1 MVARI
6 PKAGGAT
13 PWTPQSASTPDRVES
28 QSIRRFWRTARGFL
42 TGGAGWWPWALIGL
56 LVAGVVLQL
65 LVQYRLNLWNRDF
78 FNALERK
85 DTSAVWQQTETVLG
99 LVLLSVGL
107 AIVAVWGRMTFQR
120 NWRRWLTL
128 QLVSRLPEPGAALEL
143 AEYRIAE
150 DARIATDAPID
161 FMVGLLTSVLTA
173 ATFIT
178 VLWTVGGSIDLSPL
192 GLRTQ
197 IPGYLVIA
205 VVIYSAFT
213 TAGMVLIGGRMAS
226 VIERKNEAESELKSA
241 VARLREDLQREYA
254 GETVHPDLGLVAAVA
269 AALNKVIAHWKRLCG
284 QHMRTTL
291 VSHGNTLL
299 APLIGLVLCVPNYV
313 HGSMMLGEM
322 TQSAAAFVAVQAA
335 FNWLVDNYPR
345 LAEWASSSSRVAALL
360 SSLDTIDD
368 PRAPGRDQRCRAPTG
383 NQEAHPV

>member
-1 MVARI
+1 MTMSMAAPI
-6 PKAGGAT
+6 QSSAAE
-13 PWTPQSASTPDRVES
+13 TPQASPSPLPPESVDS
-28 QSIRRFWRTARGFL
+28 QSIRRFWLAARGFL

-56 LVAGVVLQL
+56 LVASVVLQL

-85 DTSAVWQQTETVLG
+85 DGGAMWQQTATL
-99 LVLLSVGL
+99 LLLAALSVGL

-120 NWRRWLTL
+120 KWRQWLTPRLIGLLADDAGWRRH
-128 QLVSRLPEPGAALEL
+128 PEPRVEL
-143 AEYRIAE
+143 GFAEYRIAE

-161 FMVGLLTSVLTA
+161 FMVGLLASVLTA

-178 VLWTVGGSIDLSPL
+178 VLWTVCGSLDLSPL
-192 GLRTQ
+192 GLETQ

-205 VVIYSAFT
+205 VIIYSALT
-213 TAGMVLIGGRMAS
+213 TAAMVLIGGRMAS

-241 VARLREDLQREYA
+241 IARLRENLQREYA
-254 GETVHPDLGLVAAVA
+254 GEAVRPDPGLVAAVA
-269 AALNKVIAHWKRLCG
+269 AALNKVIVDWKRLGG

-345 LAEWASSSSRVAALL
+345 LAEWASSSSRVGALL
-360 SSLDTIDD
+360 WSLEGVDD
-368 PRAPGRDQRCRAPTG
+368 PRAL
-383 NQEAHPV
+383 

>member
-1 MVARI
+1 MSMAAPVRSSA
-6 PKAGGAT
+6 AAT
-13 PWTPQSASTPDRVES
+13 PRASPSPSSPERVES

-78 FNALERK
+78 FNALEQK
-85 DTSAVWQQTETVLG
+85 DGGVMWQQAEIL
-99 LVLLSVGL
+99 LLLAALSVGL

-120 NWRRWLTL
+120 KWRQWLTPLLISLWAGDASWRRLF
-128 QLVSRLPEPGAALEL
+128 EPGDELEF

-161 FMVGLLTSVLTA
+161 FMVGLLASVLTA

-178 VLWTVGGSIDLSPL
+178 VLWTVGGSIDLSLL
-192 GLRTQ
+192 GLGTR

-205 VVIYSAFT
+205 VVIYSALT
-213 TAGMVLIGGRMAS
+213 TAAMMLIGGRMAA
-226 VIERKNEAESELKSA
+226 VIERKNEAESLLKSA

-254 GETVHPDLGLVAAVA
+254 GETARPDSGLVATVASAMDKVA
-269 AALNKVIAHWKRLCG
+269 AEWRRLCS

-313 HGSMMLGEM
+313 HGSMTLGEM
-322 TQSAAAFVAVQAA
+322 TQSAAAFVAVQSA

-345 LAEWASSSSRVAALL
+345 LAEWASSSSRVGVLL
-360 SSLDTIDD
+360 LRLDRSGPISVSK
-368 PRAPGRDQRCRAPTG
+368 R
-383 NQEAHPV
+383 

>member
-1 MVARI
+1 MSMAAQVPSSA
-6 PKAGGAT
+6 AAT
-13 PWTPQSASTPDRVES
+13 PRASPSPSSPERVES
-28 QSIRRFWRTARGFL
+28 QSIRRFWWAARGFL

-78 FNALERK
+78 FNALEQK
-85 DTSAVWQQTETVLG
+85 DGSAMWQQTETL
-99 LVLLSVGL
+99 LLLAALSVGL

-120 NWRRWLTL
+120 RWRQWLTPRLVSLWTGGVGWRRL
-128 QLVSRLPEPGAALEL
+128 SEPGAELEF

-161 FMVGLLTSVLTA
+161 FMVGLLASVLTA

-192 GLRTQ
+192 GLGTQ

-205 VVIYSAFT
+205 VVIYSALT
-213 TAGMVLIGGRMAS
+213 TAAMMLIGGRMAA
-226 VIERKNEAESELKSA
+226 VIERKNEAESLLKSA

-254 GETVHPDLGLVAAVA
+254 GETARPDSGLVATVTSAMDKVAVE
-269 AALNKVIAHWKRLCG
+269 WRRLCS

-299 APLIGLVLCVPNYV
+299 APLIGLILCVPNYV
-313 HGSMMLGEM
+313 HGSMTLGEM
-322 TQSAAAFVAVQAA
+322 TQSAAAFVAVQSA

-345 LAEWASSSSRVAALL
+345 LAEWASSSSRVGVLL
-360 SSLDTIDD
+360 LRLDQSGPISVSK
-368 PRAPGRDQRCRAPTG
+368 R
-383 NQEAHPV
+383 

>member
-1 MVARI
+1 MSMAAPVRSSA
-6 PKAGGAT
+6 AAT
-13 PWTPQSASTPDRVES
+13 PRASPSPSSPERVES

-78 FNALERK
+78 FNALEQK
-85 DTSAVWQQTETVLG
+85 DGGVMWQQAEIL
-99 LVLLSVGL
+99 LLLAALSVGL

-120 NWRRWLTL
+120 KWRQWLTPLLISLWAGDASWRRLF
-128 QLVSRLPEPGAALEL
+128 EPGDELEF

-161 FMVGLLTSVLTA
+161 FMVGLLASVLTA

-178 VLWTVGGSIDLSPL
+178 VLWTVGGSIDLSLL
-192 GLRTQ
+192 GLGTR

-205 VVIYSAFT
+205 VVIYSALT
-213 TAGMVLIGGRMAS
+213 TAAMMLIGGRMAA
-226 VIERKNEAESELKSA
+226 VIERKNEAESLLKSA

-254 GETVHPDLGLVAAVA
+254 GETARPDSGLVATVASAMDKVA
-269 AALNKVIAHWKRLCG
+269 AEWRRLCS

-313 HGSMMLGEM
+313 HGSMTLGEM
-322 TQSAAAFVAVQAA
+322 TQSAAAFVAVQSA

-345 LAEWASSSSRVAALL
+345 LAEWASSSSRVGVLL
-360 SSLDTIDD
+360 LRLDQSGPISVSK
-368 PRAPGRDQRCRAPTG
+368 R
-383 NQEAHPV
+383 